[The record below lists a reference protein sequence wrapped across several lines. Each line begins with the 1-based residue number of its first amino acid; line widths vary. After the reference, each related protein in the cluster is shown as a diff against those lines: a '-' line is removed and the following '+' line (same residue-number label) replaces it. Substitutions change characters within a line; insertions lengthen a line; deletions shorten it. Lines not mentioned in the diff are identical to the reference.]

1 MAMKHTDPKSVTFS
15 LFTAEE
21 IRKLSVV
28 KVCTPLAFNLVGHPL
43 PGGLYDPALGPFSEY
58 SDPCRTCYKNFFNC
72 PGHMGHIELPLPVV
86 NPMFYRHIYILLKLS
101 CLNCHIMQIPGYMKH
116 LLITQLSLLQAGYLS
131 EAQEAESLV
140 SYSLS
145 SHINNDDASAQESFN
160 LLVKQKLDEFQ
171 KTVVS
176 CSVPVCI
183 KSEVFT
189 KSVESLKNKL
199 LEAVVKYV
207 SETKTCRSCEKPMKK
222 LTFFQNK
229 LMTASQDPILQNAK
243 SKSAITTIMP
253 NEQRDHLRKLW
264 PENCDF
270 ITAILPVLKTS
281 SLQYPTDIF
290 FMDLVSVPPPKTRPV
305 NYVDNKM
312 MEHAQTEV
320 YKRILQD
327 NMVLRNV
334 IKLVQ
339 DGNTEDLTEE
349 GKTVVGEARGNS
361 PLEKFHFLWQ
371 QIQGHVD
378 HLMDNNINQNIK
390 SGKNVNGLKQ
400 ASLCCPRG
408 TEGKQYANVIEKKQG
423 VIRMNMMGKRVN
435 FAARSVITPD
445 PNLNIDEVGV
455 PQPFATALT
464 YPSPVTTWNVGELR
478 EMITNGPT
486 TYPGAVMVENYD
498 GSKIKIPAHSKTQRE
513 SIAKRLL
520 THTEDRDSK
529 GIKVCVGHVSQ
540 VHRHLRNGDILLL
553 NRQPT
558 LHKPS
563 IMAHTAR
570 ILQGEKTLRLH
581 YANCKAYNA
590 DFDGDEMNAHFPQ
603 SELGRSE
610 AYNLLNVNCQYV
622 VPKDGTPLSGLIQ
635 DHVIS
640 GVRLSLRGVFF
651 DSHRRVETDSMTG
664 GFREGYQQLVYQ
676 GLSNK
681 RGDIELLPPAILKPA
696 RLWSGKQVLSTIIL
710 NTIPTGKYPINLT
723 GTAKISSKLYGGACS
738 SRILSS
744 FSKLF
749 TFYLQRCGFTLGIED
764 ILILDG
770 AEQKRVEHILA
781 SRKVGDELVMS
792 ALELDESQAHNLK
805 DEMERVYRT
814 GVKGRAIIDRAYKTS
829 LDTFTNNIN
838 TACLPTGLLR
848 KFPDNNLQLMIQSG
862 AKGSTVNAMQ
872 ISCLLGQIELEGK
885 RPPLMKSSKSLP
897 SFARG
902 DTTPRAGGFIDGRFL
917 TGIQPQEFFFHC
929 MAGREKLN
937 TVLLSTQGLID
948 TAVKTSRSGYLQRCL
963 IKHLEG
969 LVVHYDQT
977 VRDSDGTVVQ
987 FCYGEDGRDVLKS
1000 QFFKK
1005 ERISFLAENCKAI
1018 IENKSTMAKLD
1029 DKETLGNISDR
1040 QKEIYEWSK
1049 INGHILQ
1056 KRWLKPFVRFSADM
1070 KNSISP
1076 KRLRKFVK
1084 QTGRS
1089 KASRSLCKAW
1099 RGLDSEEKNRLN
1111 EKWKHCPDPVTA
1123 DFRSDC
1129 DYGALTEHLEGLMA
1143 DYKKSKDWNTL
1154 HRMISLKS
1162 MLSLTP
1168 PGEPVGLL
1176 AAQSIGEPS
1185 TQMTLNTF
1193 HFAGRGDMN
1202 VTLGIPRLREI
1213 LMMAS
1218 KTIKTPSMD
1227 IPFRTDVPNI
1237 HREANKLRRKLTRV
1251 SVASV
1256 LEYAAITDYIQLQP
1270 QRQRMYTIKLQFLPY
1285 QAYRSDFFVKPANI
1299 LKYVEKKFFARVLAE
1314 MKKRLKFRDTML
1326 HTEARRSAKEAAEEE
1341 EQLDDPDE
1349 PQKEAK
1355 STGAGEDHESSDEE
1369 SEADDADATL
1379 SRTRSKHNEGQGYE
1393 DPEEEEESFIEANLI
1408 LTNFIPM
1415 SSTLLVSLTFTVR
1428 VSAVCV
1434 RMTSIKDESVEIR
1447 CQNVVGAH
1455 PNFQDYKYDS
1465 ENELWCEITFG
1476 LPLTS
1481 KKLDLS
1487 TLLKDVAEKSIVWE
1501 VPLIRRAFTYENP
1514 DTHLLTLKTDGI
1526 NIQEMFKFRN
1536 ILDLNKLY
1544 SNDIYGVSQTYG
1556 IEAARRVIIKEVQ
1569 DVFKMYGIIVDPRH
1583 LLLVGD
1589 YMCFNG
1595 QFEPFSRKGMEDSTS
1610 PFQQMSFEASLNF
1623 LKMAALQGKT
1633 DMLRSPSSRIMIGR
1647 PCFTGTGICSVYQK
1661 LPEPSTEW

>member
-43 PGGLYDPALGPFSEY
+43 PGGLYDPALGPFSEHG
-58 SDPCRTCYKNFFNC
+58 DPCRTCYKNFFNC

-116 LLITQLSLLQAGYLS
+116 LLVTQLSLLQAGYLS

-145 SHINNDDASAQESFN
+145 SHINNDDAAAQESFN
-160 LLVKQKLDEFQ
+160 LIVKQKLDEFQ
-171 KTVVS
+171 QTVIS
-176 CSVPVCI
+176 
-183 KSEVFT
+183 
-189 KSVESLKNKL
+189 
-199 LEAVVKYV
+199 Y
-207 SETKTCRSCEKPMKK
+207 
-222 LTFFQNK
+222 
-229 LMTASQDPILQNAK
+229 
-243 SKSAITTIMP
+243 
-253 NEQRDHLRKLW
+253 HLRKLW

-305 NYVDNKM
+305 NYIDNKM

-400 ASLCCPRG
+400 ASPCCPG
-408 TEGKQYANVIEKKQG
+408 CTGGKQYANVIEKKQG

-520 THTEDRDSK
+520 THTENRDSK
-529 GIKVCVGHVSQ
+529 GIKV

-651 DSHRRVETDSMTG
+651 D
-664 GFREGYQQLVYQ
+664 REGYQQLVYQ

-696 RLWSGKQVLSTIIL
+696 RLWSGKQAKESSSSSEADIVTKCISAMLLPDHVSYHFVGHSAMLLPDHVSYHFVGHSAMLLPDHDSYHFVGHSAMLLPDHVSYHFVGHSAMLLPDHVSYHFVGHSAMLLTDSASYDFSGGLGEGKGEIYISPKCDGCCDMMQAWEVEKARPWKAGGTPFSEPNTMTEAEVIIRQGELLCGVLDKTHFGATPYGL
-710 NTIPTGKYPINLT
+710 VHCLYE
-723 GTAKISSKLYGGACS
+723 LYGGACS

-838 TACLPTGLLR
+838 T
-848 KFPDNNLQLMIQSG
+848 
-862 AKGSTVNAMQ
+862 
-872 ISCLLGQIELEGK
+872 
-885 RPPLMKSSKSLP
+885 
-897 SFARG
+897 
-902 DTTPRAGGFIDGRFL
+902 
-917 TGIQPQEFFFHC
+917 
-929 MAGREKLN
+929 
-937 TVLLSTQGLID
+937 
-948 TAVKTSRSGYLQRCL
+948 
-963 IKHLEG
+963 
-969 LVVHYDQT
+969 
-977 VRDSDGTVVQ
+977 
-987 FCYGEDGRDVLKS
+987 
-1000 QFFKK
+1000 
-1005 ERISFLAENCKAI
+1005 
-1018 IENKSTMAKLD
+1018 
-1029 DKETLGNISDR
+1029 
-1040 QKEIYEWSK
+1040 
-1049 INGHILQ
+1049 
-1056 KRWLKPFVRFSADM
+1056 
-1070 KNSISP
+1070 
-1076 KRLRKFVK
+1076 
-1084 QTGRS
+1084 
-1089 KASRSLCKAW
+1089 
-1099 RGLDSEEKNRLN
+1099 
-1111 EKWKHCPDPVTA
+1111 
-1123 DFRSDC
+1123 
-1129 DYGALTEHLEGLMA
+1129 
-1143 DYKKSKDWNTL
+1143 
-1154 HRMISLKS
+1154 
-1162 MLSLTP
+1162 
-1168 PGEPVGLL
+1168 
-1176 AAQSIGEPS
+1176 
-1185 TQMTLNTF
+1185 
-1193 HFAGRGDMN
+1193 
-1202 VTLGIPRLREI
+1202 
-1213 LMMAS
+1213 
-1218 KTIKTPSMD
+1218 
-1227 IPFRTDVPNI
+1227 
-1237 HREANKLRRKLTRV
+1237 
-1251 SVASV
+1251 
-1256 LEYAAITDYIQLQP
+1256 
-1270 QRQRMYTIKLQFLPY
+1270 
-1285 QAYRSDFFVKPANI
+1285 
-1299 LKYVEKKFFARVLAE
+1299 
-1314 MKKRLKFRDTML
+1314 
-1326 HTEARRSAKEAAEEE
+1326 
-1341 EQLDDPDE
+1341 
-1349 PQKEAK
+1349 
-1355 STGAGEDHESSDEE
+1355 
-1369 SEADDADATL
+1369 
-1379 SRTRSKHNEGQGYE
+1379 
-1393 DPEEEEESFIEANLI
+1393 
-1408 LTNFIPM
+1408 
-1415 SSTLLVSLTFTVR
+1415 LVSSLGSSE
-1428 VSAVCV
+1428 VS
-1434 RMTSIKDESVEIR
+1434 
-1447 CQNVVGAH
+1447 G
-1455 PNFQDYKYDS
+1455 
-1465 ENELWCEITFG
+1465 
-1476 LPLTS
+1476 
-1481 KKLDLS
+1481 
-1487 TLLKDVAEKSIVWE
+1487 
-1501 VPLIRRAFTYENP
+1501 
-1514 DTHLLTLKTDGI
+1514 HLHK
-1526 NIQEMFKFRN
+1526 
-1536 ILDLNKLY
+1536 
-1544 SNDIYGVSQTYG
+1544 
-1556 IEAARRVIIKEVQ
+1556 
-1569 DVFKMYGIIVDPRH
+1569 
-1583 LLLVGD
+1583 
-1589 YMCFNG
+1589 
-1595 QFEPFSRKGMEDSTS
+1595 
-1610 PFQQMSFEASLNF
+1610 
-1623 LKMAALQGKT
+1623 
-1633 DMLRSPSSRIMIGR
+1633 
-1647 PCFTGTGICSVYQK
+1647 
-1661 LPEPSTEW
+1661 

>member
-58 SDPCRTCYKNFFNC
+58 CDPCRTCYKNFFNC

-145 SHINNDDASAQESFN
+145 SHINADDASAQESFN
-160 LLVKQKLDEFQ
+160 LLVKQKLDDFQ

-176 CSVPVCI
+176 CSVPICI

-229 LMTASQDPILQNAK
+229 LMTSVTKVETSSKFSSASQDPILQNAK

-390 SGKNVNGLKQ
+390 SGKNV
-400 ASLCCPRG
+400 
-408 TEGKQYANVIEKKQG
+408 IEKKQG

-529 GIKVCVGHVSQ
+529 GIKVVS
-540 VHRHLRNGDILLL
+540 
-553 NRQPT
+553 QPT
-558 LHKPS
+558 LSLLRADSHNYS

-651 DSHRRVETDSMTG
+651 D
-664 GFREGYQQLVYQ
+664 REGYQQLVYQ

-723 GTAKISSKLYGGACS
+723 GTAKISSKAWEVEKARPWKAGGTPFSEPNTMTEAEVIIRQGELLCGVLDKTHFGATPYGLVHCLYELYGGACS

-792 ALELDESQAHNLK
+792 ALELDESQAHKLK

-885 RPPLMKSSKSLP
+885 RPPLHEIEQVPAELRPRRHDAARRRVHRRALP
-897 SFARG
+897 HGNTA
-902 DTTPRAGGFIDGRFL
+902 AG
-917 TGIQPQEFFFHC
+917 
-929 MAGREKLN
+929 
-937 TVLLSTQGLID
+937 VLLPLHGRQRGQYLYYDLVVKVPGTSRVLLEAVGLEQGQLSLGLID

-1005 ERISFLAENCKAI
+1005 ERIPFLAENCKAI

-1029 DKETLGNISDR
+1029 DKETMENISYR

-1099 RGLDSEEKNRLN
+1099 RGLDAEEKNRCWLDSYKLN

-1143 DYKKSKDWNTL
+1143 DYKKSKDWDTL

-1256 LEYAAITDYIQLQP
+1256 LEYAAIMDYIQLQP

-1341 EQLDDPDE
+1341 TQLDDPDE

-1393 DPEEEEESFIEANLI
+1393 DPEEEEESFIE
-1408 LTNFIPM
+1408 
-1415 SSTLLVSLTFTVR
+1415 
-1428 VSAVCV
+1428 
-1434 RMTSIKDESVEIR
+1434 VEIR

-1455 PNFQDYKYDS
+1455 PNFQNYKYDS

-1526 NIQEMFKFRN
+1526 NIQVK
-1536 ILDLNKLY
+1536 DL
-1544 SNDIYGVSQTYG
+1544 T
-1556 IEAARRVIIKEVQ
+1556 
-1569 DVFKMYGIIVDPRH
+1569 
-1583 LLLVGD
+1583 
-1589 YMCFNG
+1589 
-1595 QFEPFSRKGMEDSTS
+1595 
-1610 PFQQMSFEASLNF
+1610 
-1623 LKMAALQGKT
+1623 
-1633 DMLRSPSSRIMIGR
+1633 
-1647 PCFTGTGICSVYQK
+1647 
-1661 LPEPSTEW
+1661 